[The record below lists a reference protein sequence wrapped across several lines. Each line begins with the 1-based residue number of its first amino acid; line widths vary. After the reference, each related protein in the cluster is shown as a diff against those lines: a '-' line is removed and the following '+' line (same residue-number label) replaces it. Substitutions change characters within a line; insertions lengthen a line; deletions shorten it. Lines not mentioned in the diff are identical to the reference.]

1 MTKRKDPAAV
11 AGVGIGA
18 VPKQARGIEVRD
30 RLLEAAVE
38 EFTEMGVDDS
48 RVERIVERAGTSWG
62 TFFRYF
68 PRKEDVYLVET
79 ARQFR
84 DHVIP
89 IYDRALEDDSIP
101 IESTLRELFDQMV
114 HPRRSP
120 GFHAEMINEA
130 VQHPARLAAIIGEGE
145 IPLAALV
152 ANLLR
157 LGQERG
163 EVRAD
168 VPAPLCAMVVTA
180 GMMFSSSYALRGL
193 ADGNLGKEEVARIN
207 RQAFDLGW
215 SGLRPVTGPPPASA
229 GPNASR

>member
-1 MTKRKDPAAV
+1 MRKPKDPAAI
-11 AGVGIGA
+11 AGVGVGV
-18 VPKQARGIEVRD
+18 VPKQNRGIEVRD

-38 EFTEMGVDDS
+38 EFTRVGVEDS

-84 DHVIP
+84 DHVRP
-89 IYDRALEDDSIP
+89 IYDQAIADETIP
-101 IESTLRELFDQMV
+101 VECSLRELFAEMIR
-114 HPRRSP
+114 PRRQP

-130 VQHPARLAAIIGEGE
+130 VQHPVRLAAIIGDGE

-157 LGQERG
+157 IGQDRG
-163 EVRAD
+163 QVRDD
-168 VPAPLCAMVVTA
+168 VPPPLCGMVLTA
-180 GMMFSSSYALRGL
+180 GIMFSSSWALRGL
-193 ADGNLGKEEVARIN
+193 AQGSLDERDVERIN

-215 SGLRPVTGPPPASA
+215 SGLRPAAAPDAHHLAST
-229 GPNASR
+229 